1 MELSEIILA
10 SVGALSTIS
19 AWVVKNLAT
28 DLKKLDEK
36 LSNCQIDMHDRFVQ
50 KSEFQADMAELKAE
64 LRAQSTKIDQI
75 WKHMRVGNG
84 KN

>member
-84 KN
+84 KD

>member
-28 DLKKLDEK
+28 DLKKLDER

-64 LRAQSTKIDQI
+64 LRAQSAKIDQI
-75 WKHMRVGNG
+75 WKHMRID
-84 KN
+84 K

>member
-1 MELSEIILA
+1 MELSEFVLA
-10 SVGALSTIS
+10 AVGALSAIS

-50 KSEFQADMAELKAE
+50 KSEFQADIAE
-64 LRAQSTKIDQI
+64 LRAF
-75 WKHMRVGNG
+75 
-84 KN
+84 

>member
-1 MELSEIILA
+1 MELSEFVLA
-10 SVGALSTIS
+10 VIGALSAIS

-50 KSEFQADMAELKAE
+50 KSEFQADIAE
-64 LRAQSTKIDQI
+64 LRAF
-75 WKHMRVGNG
+75 
-84 KN
+84 